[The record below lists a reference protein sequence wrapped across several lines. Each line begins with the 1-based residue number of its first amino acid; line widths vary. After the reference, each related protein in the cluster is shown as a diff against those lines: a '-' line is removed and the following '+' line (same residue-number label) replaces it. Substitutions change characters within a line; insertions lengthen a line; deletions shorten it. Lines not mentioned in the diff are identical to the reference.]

1 VPHVRCL
8 YPMVEGAFVGLKRE
22 EGGGRSE
29 RVTDRKR
36 RGREFFW
43 VLCKNT
49 NVDFKMLISIDTS
62 SGLLWYPAHSFVGFP
77 FRFLGARMKGCLKYS
92 SGSRR
97 KNV

>member
-1 VPHVRCL
+1 
-8 YPMVEGAFVGLKRE
+8 MVEGAFVGLKRE

-36 RGREFFW
+36 RGRVFFW

-62 SGLLWYPAHSFVGFP
+62 SGLLWYPPIHSWDVP
-77 FRFLGARMKGCLKYS
+77 FASLEQG
-92 SGSRR
+92 
-97 KNV
+97 